1 MSMVKVLLICGIIND
16 SLVSYMEFEDTFS
29 LDHLLF
35 TERRCRTCGITKD
48 LLSEFYR
55 TRSNRTTPSAYSYE
69 CKECTKIRVKSKR
82 RKNKP
87 ELYPDW

>member
-1 MSMVKVLLICGIIND
+1 MTVG
-16 SLVSYMEFEDTFS
+16 MEFEDTFS
-29 LDHLLF
+29 LDHLVF
-35 TERRCRTCGITKD
+35 AERKCRTCGITKD

-55 TRSNRTTPSAYSYE
+55 TRNNRTTPSAYSYE